1 MAGMVA
7 LKALSFRDIDS
18 DGDTEKQYLGGEVLL
33 EKGIF
38 KSLLNSH
45 KTMLCVP
52 VCINKLTGLPT
63 AVIQAIDREN
73 DENFDEFDEESLNM
87 VAGELSLVFKNKAVE
102 LRELQIHAAER
113 SAMDTDDP
121 DLRLSFLREY
131 GLGTGSG
138 LPPLLR
144 QTNGS
149 RSLLNHQDKLVFV
162 DFAKLNSSQKSA
174 DNNKP
179 GIVRQTSA
187 KRYSRRTSMLSPA
200 DVDSMLSDHNLDPF
214 IIEDDEL
221 VYLAGKMLDSY
232 GLIERYNIV
241 GDELRLF
248 FQTVRNNYHDPAFHN
263 FKHGWG
269 TLHLTYQILRHGI
282 DAKLSPVEIF
292 AVLIGA
298 ICHDLDHPGNNNAF
312 EVATRSDRSTL
323 YGDDTVLERHHLATA
338 LMILSTTCRAV
349 LGDMSPEDVDIF
361 RKTIIAGIMAT
372 DMARHFTQVEYLH
385 QWQLLMTSSTE
396 LHCNI
401 FNNCAERLKLAGVI
415 LHCADIGA
423 QTQSTAVS
431 LKWSEA
437 VLVEFRAQAEKE
449 KELGL
454 PMTPFMQGLD
464 DELTCMQLQQGMFK
478 SLNLSL
484 TRVLRAQHVL

>member
-1 MAGMVA
+1 MVA
-7 LKALSFRDIDS
+7 VKARSFRDVDS
-18 DGDTEKQYLGGEVLL
+18 NGGTEQQYLDGELLL
-33 EKGIF
+33 EKGLF

-52 VCINKLTGLPT
+52 VCVNKLTGLPT
-63 AVIQAIDREN
+63 AVIQAIDRQ
-73 DENFDEFDEESLNM
+73 DDGNFDNFDEESLNM
-87 VAGELSLVFKNKAVE
+87 LAEELSLVFKNKAVE

-149 RSLLNHQDKLVFV
+149 RSLLSNQEKLVFV
-162 DFAKLNSSQKSA
+162 DFARMNSSQKSG
-174 DNNKP
+174 DNKP
-179 GIVRQTSA
+179 GIVRQVLV
-187 KRYSRRTSMLSPA
+187 KKNSRRTSMLSPA
-200 DVDSMLSDHNLDPF
+200 DVDTMLADHNLDPF

-232 GLIERYNIV
+232 GIIERYNIV
-241 GDELRLF
+241 SDDLRLF
-248 FQTVRNNYHDPAFHN
+248 FQTVRNNYHNPAFHN

-269 TLHLTYQILRHGI
+269 TLHLTYQILRHGT
-282 DAKLSPVEIF
+282 DEKLLPVEIF
-292 AVLIGA
+292 AVLMGA

-312 EVATRSDRSTL
+312 EVATRSDRATL

-338 LMILSTTCRAV
+338 LMILMTTCRAV
-349 LGDMSPEDVDIF
+349 LGDMSPEDMDVF

-372 DMARHFTQVEYLH
+372 DMAKHFTQVEYLH
-385 QWQLLMTSSTE
+385 QWQLLMTNTGGE
-396 LHCNI
+396 FNNDI
-401 FNNCAERLKLAGVI
+401 FNSSVERLKLAGVI

-423 QTQSTAVS
+423 QTQTTEVS
-431 LKWSEA
+431 LKWSDA
-437 VLVEFRAQAEKE
+437 VLVEFRAQAQKE

-464 DELTCMQLQQGMFK
+464 DELTCMQLQQGESYF
-478 SLNLSL
+478 LSRSF
-484 TRVLRAQHVL
+484 T

>member
-1 MAGMVA
+1 MVA

-18 DGDTEKQYLGGEVLL
+18 NGDAEKQYLGGELLL
-33 EKGIF
+33 EKGTF

-63 AVIQAIDREN
+63 AVIQAIDRE
-73 DENFDEFDEESLNM
+73 DDGNFDEFDEESLM
-87 VAGELSLVFKNKAVE
+87 MLAGELSLVFKNKAVE

-131 GLGTGSG
+131 GLGSSSG

-149 RSLLNHQDKLVFV
+149 RSLLNNQDKLVFV

-174 DNNKP
+174 ENNKP
-179 GIVRQTSA
+179 GVVRQMPP
-187 KRYSRRTSMLSPA
+187 KKPSRRSSMLSPA
-200 DVDSMLSDHNLDPF
+200 EVDVMLSDHNLDPF
-214 IIEDDEL
+214 VMEDDEL
-221 VYLAGKMLDSY
+221 VYLAAKMLDSY
-232 GLIERYNIV
+232 GLIERYNIG

-248 FQTVRNNYHDPAFHN
+248 FQTVRTNYHNPAFHN

-269 TLHLTYQILRHGI
+269 TLHLTYQILRHGT
-282 DAKLSPVEIF
+282 DAKLLPVEIF

-312 EVATRSDRSTL
+312 EVAARSDRATL

-349 LGDMSPEDVDIF
+349 LGDMIPEDVDVF

-372 DMARHFTQVEYLH
+372 DMAKHFTQVEYLH
-385 QWQLLMTSSTE
+385 QWQLVMTSSAE
-396 LHCNI
+396 LNTCI
-401 FNNCAERLKLAGVI
+401 FNNSAERMKLAGVI

-423 QTQSTAVS
+423 QTQTTAVS

-437 VLVEFRAQAEKE
+437 VLMEFRAQAEKE

-464 DELTCMQLQQGMFK
+464 DELTCMQLQQGR
-478 SLNLSL
+478 SSSC
-484 TRVLRAQHVL
+484 RVLSIEIFRVQRIL